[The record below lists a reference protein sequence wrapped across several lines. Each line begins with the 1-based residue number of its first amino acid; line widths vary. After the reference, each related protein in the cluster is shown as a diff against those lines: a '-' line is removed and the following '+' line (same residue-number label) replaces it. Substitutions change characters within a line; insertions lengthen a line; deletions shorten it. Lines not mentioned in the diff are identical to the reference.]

1 MAKPLYLLD
10 LHLLAELTRPTGNRR
25 VFTLFQQRQALCA
38 LAAPVIFCLS
48 RGIESM
54 AGSPRREQ
62 LSRFLAELLNS
73 GPPVLSFDREAATW
87 LARESVR
94 RRALG
99 RTWNTLEGQLAA
111 VAAVNDLM
119 LVTRSPQ
126 TYAGTEQLRLEDW
139 FRP

>member
-25 VFTLFQQRQALCA
+25 VFTLFQQRQAQCA
-38 LAAPVIFCLS
+38 LAAPVIFGLS
-48 RGIESM
+48 RGIEAM
-54 AGSPRREQ
+54 PENARREQ
-62 LSRFLAELLNS
+62 LGRFLAELLNS
-73 GPPVLSFDREAATW
+73 GPPVLPFDREAATW

-94 RRALG
+94 RRSLG
-99 RTWNTLEGQLAA
+99 RAWNTLEGQLVAI
-111 VAAVNDLM
+111 AAVNDLI

-126 TYAGTEQLRLEDW
+126 TYAGTEKLRLEDW